1 MIFVDSSSS
10 ALNDSIIDD
19 GVSQLAITTPF
30 TLSSTMWSRGTNCQE
45 GFSNTTTS
53 VHKTLERD
61 RIGLVIQLVLF
72 TIILVGNLSV
82 IIALLSRN
90 VKNQMQL
97 FIINLAASDLI
108 VALGGTLAQI
118 IENITVQF
126 FAPAP
131 VCKLVKYMGSA
142 ITYSSSFALIILSI
156 DRAEAVCR
164 PLRVSSSRISGRT
177 KARLMISVAWMAAG
191 LCGTPALILSEKVS
205 ETCRFNFK
213 RVNVQTY
220 MVAIA
225 LTVFIIPACIIA
237 ACHVLMVVT
246 IWRASKLQLSNASGD
261 TGGRK
266 SISSTGPSG
275 DLVPR
280 RSRLALTR
288 NTIHGAASGNVLLQK
303 TIGPPHHPKG
313 GCISRAKVKTVKM
326 TCVIVT
332 VYIVCWCPFM
342 VWNLVNTYVNFSAT
356 APHLSKY
363 TPHIQHLVTLNSAAN
378 PIIFW
383 IFNAGSLKRNKN
395 PTSITANTRALT
407 NK

>member
-1 MIFVDSSSS
+1 IC
-10 ALNDSIIDD
+10 
-19 GVSQLAITTPF
+19 SQLKSF
-30 TLSSTMWSRGTNCQE
+30 VHSRAGHTKNDIQFLHLPVCILQ
-45 GFSNTTTS
+45 
-53 VHKTLERD
+53 RD
-61 RIGLVIQLVLF
+61 RIGLIIQLVLF

-90 VKNQMQL
+90 VKNQMRF
-97 FIINLAASDLI
+97 FIINLAASDLF

-118 IENITVQF
+118 VENITVQF

-131 VCKLVKYMGSA
+131 ICKLVKYMGSA

-164 PLRVSSSRISGRT
+164 PLRVSSSRISSRS

-191 LCGTPALILSEKVS
+191 LCGIPALVLSEKVS

-246 IWRASKLQLSNASGD
+246 IWRASKIQLRSAAGD
-261 TGGRK
+261 PTGGRK
-266 SISSTGPSG
+266 SITSTGTSN
-275 DLVPR
+275 DLVPK
-280 RSRLALTR
+280 RSRLALSR
-288 NTIHGAASGNVLLQK
+288 NTIHNAASGDTLLQK
-303 TIGPPHHPKG
+303 SIVPPHHSKG

-383 IFNAGSLKRNKN
+383 IFNAGSIKRNKN
-395 PTSITANTRALT
+395 PSSL
-407 NK
+407 

>member
-1 MIFVDSSSS
+1 MLLAGSHWTGYPTCSVYHHPGRQFERDNCPSLSQRQKSNATVHHQLGRIRRIDTP
-10 ALNDSIIDD
+10 SIIRTFP
-19 GVSQLAITTPF
+19 L
-30 TLSSTMWSRGTNCQE
+30 
-45 GFSNTTTS
+45 
-53 VHKTLERD
+53 
-61 RIGLVIQLVLF
+61 
-72 TIILVGNLSV
+72 
-82 IIALLSRN
+82 
-90 VKNQMQL
+90 
-97 FIINLAASDLI
+97 DLI

-126 FAPAP
+126 YAPAP
-131 VCKLVKYMGSA
+131 VCKLVKYMGHISHRFLFIIDDVNKTFETSQFHSKFQSA

-246 IWRASKLQLSNASGD
+246 IWRASKLQLTNASGD
-261 TGGRK
+261 PGGRK

-275 DLVPR
+275 DLVPK
-280 RSRLALTR
+280 RSRLAVTR
-288 NTIHGAASGNVLLQK
+288 NTIHGAATGNVLLQK

-363 TPHIQHLVTLNSAAN
+363 TPHIQAKM
-378 PIIFW
+378 
-383 IFNAGSLKRNKN
+383 SLDKPLGFCVDQRFVERS
-395 PTSITANTRALT
+395 TMS
-407 NK
+407 